1 MSANSFNQL
10 LLTLCSPSWD
20 AGPWLAKIPRKKW
33 PDTLPLLWKLA
44 QKVEKGALLKSL
56 TSSQKDQLLQ
66 QLRSLTPR
74 KKGKRSDSIKLE
86 TLFLIET
93 ASLRIAEQLGKKSS
107 WIEKR
112 KWCLRWFNSPA
123 FLKLTE
129 GVLFSDE
136 CIDRVLGLFERK
148 VQHRLKNSTLPQT
161 YQEEAL
167 YLDLDPEDLYT
178 PYRVICRWGK
188 SLKLKPG
195 TKVVD
200 LGSGVGRIPLT
211 LGLLYPKVQFTGIE
225 IMRERHE
232 MAEKTRCGL
241 KLRNVSFVCRNAA
254 KRGLPIADYY
264 YFFNPFVGD
273 TLRQVFRQ
281 LKQFSSHRSF
291 KVAVAQIEL
300 PWKFIQRLDW
310 LKPVQEFSADK
321 AWEGIGITVFS
332 TSAA

>member
-1 MSANSFNQL
+1 MSARSFNQL
-10 LLTLCSPSWD
+10 LLTLCCPTWD
-20 AGPWLAKIPRKKW
+20 AEDWLATIPKKKW
-33 PDTLPLLWKLA
+33 PETLPLLWKLA
-44 QKVEKGALLKSL
+44 QKVDKGGLVEQLSETQKNKLQGQLKALGPA
-56 TSSQKDQLLQ
+56 Q
-66 QLRSLTPR
+66 
-74 KKGKRSDSIKLE
+74 KGKRAASIKLE

-93 ASLRIAEQLGKKSS
+93 ASLRVAEQLGRKMS
-107 WIEKR
+107 WLEKR
-112 KWCLRWFNSPA
+112 KWCLRWFKSSS

-136 CIDRVLGLFERK
+136 CIDRLLGLFERK

-211 LGLLYPKVQFTGIE
+211 LGLLYPKVEFTGIE

-232 MAEKTRCGL
+232 MAEEARRGL
-241 KLRNVSFVCRNAA
+241 KLMNVSFVCRNAA
-254 KRGLPIADYY
+254 KRGLPPADYY

-281 LKQFSSHRSF
+281 LKNFSSHRTF

-300 PWKFIQRLDW
+300 PWRFIQRLNW
-310 LKPVQEFSADK
+310 LRPVQEFSADN

-332 TSAA
+332 T